1 MKINRSISPIDVSKW
16 VPEQSI
22 GRSCDNYAWKELD
35 LKHDLESWKE
45 TYLDVSIWQEFAGVE
60 KAHFALTDAEGN
72 LLERNAQEGDLV
84 RIKLSVLQNLFRN
97 KREWVKIEKWDEI
110 NEPDFQLVRMTMV
123 PTKSP
128 HENKNYPQ
136 HFLTEISSNTFI
148 IARSGNLFHASVHGR
163 NEVVNNEALPNP
175 LKWFRNQL
183 VARTGFA
190 GLSSWQ
196 WQAWCDG
203 LLKVLIKEAS
213 Y

>member
-1 MKINRSISPIDVSKW
+1 MKLNRNLSPIDVSPW
-16 VPEQSI
+16 IPEQSI

-35 LKHDLESWKE
+35 LNHDFESWKE
-45 TYLDVSIWQEFAGVE
+45 TYLDISIWQEFAGVE

-72 LLERNAQEGDLV
+72 LIQRNAQKGDLV
-84 RIKLSVLQNLFRN
+84 RIKLSILQNLFRN
-97 KREWVKIEKWDEI
+97 KREWVEVVSIEEVQ
-110 NEPDFQLVRMTMV
+110 EADFQLVKMTLS
-123 PTKSP
+123 PTKNP
-128 HENKNYPQ
+128 EEHKKYPQ
-136 HFLTEISSNTFI
+136 HFLTEVSTNTFI
-148 IARSGNLFHASVHGR
+148 IARKGKVFHASVHGR
-163 NEVVNNEALPNP
+163 NELVNNEVLPNP

-183 VARTGFA
+183 VSRTGFA

>member
-1 MKINRSISPIDVSKW
+1 MKMNRSISPINVIKW
-16 VPEQSI
+16 VPEQSM

-35 LKHDLESWKE
+35 NSPAFEKWKE
-45 TYLDVSIWQEFAGVE
+45 VYFDVSNWQDYAGKE
-60 KAHFALTDAEGN
+60 KAHFALTDEHGN
-72 LLERNAQEGDLV
+72 LVQREPQKGDLV
-84 RIKLSVLQNLFRN
+84 RIKLSILQNLFRK
-97 KREWVKIEKWDEI
+97 KREWVKIELLDEI
-110 NEPDFQLVRMTMV
+110 NEPDFQLVRMTLV

-128 HENKNYPQ
+128 LENKNYPQ

-163 NEVVNNEALPNP
+163 NELVNNAALPNP
-175 LKWFRNQL
+175 LKWFRNQF

-196 WQAWCDG
+196 WQGWCDG
-203 LLKVLIKEAS
+203 ILKVLIKEAS